1 MPHGDR
7 RACVQP
13 HRPHPTLSAPIYA
26 SEEIW
31 MDRGHR
37 AAPVGV
43 NPRTLEVLV
52 PLRFGPPSH
61 GPTDG
66 VQASKPPVR
75 LLGEYTGFNYGLRE
89 LGVPWL
95 QHGLGYEAHGTRA
108 LTSEPDQAALTAR
121 APAVNTN
128 RRTSSPFAPDRAQCA
143 VCARRRAPCFQGPL
157 AGSTLG
163 CRLSRNSAVTPL
175 LCPIYLVGEW
185 MDGSK
190 EQRGFAFDV
199 GASAGAPP
207 NLSGVGSIETC
218 IPSSF
223 PQAPRA
229 PPCETESIGF
239 QVELNRLL
247 DLITSTL
254 YSNKEIFLRQPTFN
268 AFDARGRIRDASL

>member
-1 MPHGDR
+1 M
-7 RACVQP
+7 
-13 HRPHPTLSAPIYA
+13 
-26 SEEIW
+26 
-31 MDRGHR
+31 
-37 AAPVGV
+37 
-43 NPRTLEVLV
+43 
-52 PLRFGPPSH
+52 
-61 GPTDG
+61 
-66 VQASKPPVR
+66 
-75 LLGEYTGFNYGLRE
+75 
-89 LGVPWL
+89 
-95 QHGLGYEAHGTRA
+95 
-108 LTSEPDQAALTAR
+108 
-121 APAVNTN
+121 NTN

-229 PPCETESIGF
+229 PPLRSALSPRRLSRAFAQLTPQTESIGF
-239 QVELNRLL
+239 QVELNRSL
-247 DLITSTL
+247 DDHL
-254 YSNKEIFLRQPTFN
+254 
-268 AFDARGRIRDASL
+268 

>member
-1 MPHGDR
+1 MR
-7 RACVQP
+7 RYPTRPFRRRMITNRTACC
-13 HRPHPTLSAPIYA
+13 
-26 SEEIW
+26 
-31 MDRGHR
+31 
-37 AAPVGV
+37 
-43 NPRTLEVLV
+43 RTLAHREALEASRERSAVRGRRRCTTHSLT
-52 PLRFGPPSH
+52 PSCWAVADR
-61 GPTDG
+61 P
-66 VQASKPPVR
+66 A
-75 LLGEYTGFNYGLRE
+75 
-89 LGVPWL
+89 
-95 QHGLGYEAHGTRA
+95 AHGTRA

-121 APAVNTN
+121 APAVSTN

-229 PPCETESIGF
+229 PPCEVRCLRGASHAPS
-239 QVELNRLL
+239 LNLPPRPRALASRSSL
-247 DLITSTL
+247 TGRST
-254 YSNKEIFLRQPTFN
+254 
-268 AFDARGRIRDASL
+268 